1 MSMSG
6 PDTIPESAMT
16 NPPAVDRWDGIG
28 VAVAGLGSMGLGI
41 AASLLRAGAH
51 VTGFDPG
58 KDRRSA
64 FAELGGEVAVSA
76 GAAAER
82 ADVVVSVV
90 VNAEQTEALLFG
102 PDGLVE
108 RMAPDGVFVSCA
120 TLAPGKARAM
130 AHRLEATGRHY
141 LDAPISGGAQRAA
154 DGSLTV
160 MASGSAAA
168 FDRAAHVLDAIAGKV
183 YRLGD
188 AAGQGAAFKMVN
200 QLLAGVHIAA
210 AAEAIAFA
218 ANEGLDLQRVY
229 EVITASAGNSW
240 MFQNRVPHM
249 IDGDYT
255 PRSAVDIFVKDL
267 GIVLD
272 MGRSNAF
279 PVPLA
284 SAALQLFVMTSAAGM
299 GRDDDASVARLYARI
314 AGLHLPGEPAAPTD
328 CP

>member
-6 PDTIPESAMT
+6 SDTIPGVSST
-16 NPPAVDRWDGIG
+16 SPPKADRWTGLS
-28 VAVAGLGSMGLGI
+28 VVVAGLGSMGLGV
-41 AASLLRAGAH
+41 ATSLLRAGAY

-58 KDRRSA
+58 EDRRNA
-64 FAELGGEVAVSA
+64 FAALGGHIATSA
-76 GAAAER
+76 TAAADR

-90 VNAEQTEALLFG
+90 VNADQTEALLFG
-102 PDGLVE
+102 PDGIAT

-120 TLAPGKARAM
+120 TMAPDRARAL
-130 AHRLEATGRHY
+130 ARQVEASGRHY
-141 LDAPISGGAQRAA
+141 LDAPVSGGAQRAA

-160 MASGSAAA
+160 MASGSSAA
-168 FDRAAHVLDAIAGKV
+168 FDRAECVLDAIAGKV

-188 AAGQGAAFKMVN
+188 VAGQGAAFKMVN

-218 ANEGLDLQRVY
+218 ANEGLDLQQVY

-240 MFQNRVPHM
+240 MFENRVPHM

-272 MGRSNAF
+272 MGRASVF

-314 AGLHLPGEPAAPTD
+314 AGIDLPGERAASID
-328 CP
+328 RR